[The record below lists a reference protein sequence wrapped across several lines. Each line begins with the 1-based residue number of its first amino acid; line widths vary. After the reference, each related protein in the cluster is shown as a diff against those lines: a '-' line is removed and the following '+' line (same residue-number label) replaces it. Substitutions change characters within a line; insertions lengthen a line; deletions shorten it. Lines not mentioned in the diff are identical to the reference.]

1 MKLGILDSLSFQSY
15 ISRRFIKFTLFYNL
29 HFSYHNH
36 NLARYPCNSERT
48 EYSPSI
54 PIFKT
59 WYLCNLMLIC
69 RTWIHNLNCII
80 VPEKKGKDDHLPE
93 IRGFTDPSR
102 RRYKGRELR
111 MDWSCVQG
119 GSRRNHEPNGET
131 CSLQSTPDTR
141 NPNQVLP
148 PTTLLYLIRTG
159 LVSLPFF
166 RYHFSKT

>member
-102 RRYKGRELR
+102 RRYKGIELR

-166 RYHFSKT
+166 RYHFSKI

>member
-1 MKLGILDSLSFQSY
+1 MGFLTVYLFRVLFPDDLLSLRFFTIY
-15 ISRRFIKFTLFYNL
+15 I
-29 HFSYHNH
+29 FSYHNH

-48 EYSPSI
+48 EYSPWI

-59 WYLCNLMLIC
+59 RYLCNLLLIC
-69 RTWIHNLNCII
+69 RPWIHNVNCII
-80 VPEKKGKDDHLPE
+80 VPDKKGKDDHLPE

-119 GSRRNHEPNGET
+119 GTRRNHEPNGET

-166 RYHFSKT
+166 TYHFSKI

>member
-1 MKLGILDSLSFQSY
+1 
-15 ISRRFIKFTLFYNL
+15 
-29 HFSYHNH
+29 
-36 NLARYPCNSERT
+36 
-48 EYSPSI
+48 
-54 PIFKT
+54 
-59 WYLCNLMLIC
+59 ML
-69 RTWIHNLNCII
+69 
-80 VPEKKGKDDHLPE
+80 VPEKEGKDDHLPE

-119 GSRRNHEPNGET
+119 GTRRNHELNGET

-159 LVSLPFF
+159 LVFFTFIQISFFQDIIYSCLQSIKCECNKIRKYLSLITIGFF
-166 RYHFSKT
+166 KVKNIIYF